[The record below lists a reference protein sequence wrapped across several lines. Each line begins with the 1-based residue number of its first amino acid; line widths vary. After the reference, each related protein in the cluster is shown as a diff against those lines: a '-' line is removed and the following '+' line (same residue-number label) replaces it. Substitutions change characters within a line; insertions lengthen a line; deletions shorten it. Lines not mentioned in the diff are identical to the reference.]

1 MSLINKM
8 LQDLDRRN
16 AMGSASG
23 PVPPQQVR
31 AVSGGG
37 SGHEWFWRILA
48 VLSLIAV
55 GWVGWVAY
63 QLQPRSA
70 VATELA
76 LNAGEQARRNPAPPA
91 VKEATAPA
99 PQPAA
104 AREKP
109 AASAPPASP
118 PAAPPAVAP
127 VARADP
133 PPELFKL
140 ALSIDRPVPARA
152 KQPAPA
158 TTPRAQAVKE
168 SPLIR
173 VSRKDIPRPPADEAE
188 ALFRQGAQRLNEG
201 RVSEAQE
208 NFSAAL
214 QKYAGH
220 EASRQA
226 LIAIHIERRR
236 LDEARKLL
244 EEGLALNPAQN
255 QFAAVLARVLV
266 ERGDYA
272 GAANVLSTSQA
283 AGASDADYQLLH
295 GAVLQR
301 LGRHAEAV
309 ELFERA
315 AKLADQPGTTW
326 VAMGISLEAVG
337 RKAEALQAYRRSVSA
352 GLTAQEIRS
361 YAENRIRSLN

>member
-1 MSLINKM
+1 M
-8 LQDLDRRN
+8 LQELDRRN
-16 AMGSASG
+16 AMGSATG

-31 AVSGGG
+31 AVSGAA
-37 SGHEWFWRILA
+37 SGHEWFWRTLA

-91 VKEATAPA
+91 AKEATAPA
-99 PQPAA
+99 PQSAA
-104 AREKP
+104 APESP
-109 AASAPPASP
+109 AASAPPAIP
-118 PAAPPAVAP
+118 PAPPPARCAGGPRRCTARTVQAGGCPSTARSRRAP
-127 VARADP
+127 SSRHQRRRH
-133 PPELFKL
+133 
-140 ALSIDRPVPARA
+140 ALRRSRNH
-152 KQPAPA
+152 
-158 TTPRAQAVKE
+158 PRFA
-168 SPLIR
+168 S
-173 VSRKDIPRPPADEAE
+173 SRKDIPRPPADDAE
-188 ALFRQGAQRLNEG
+188 ALFRQGVQRLNDG

-244 EEGLALNPAQN
+244 EEGLSLNPAQN

-272 GAANVLSTSQA
+272 GAAIVLSTSQA
-283 AGASDADYQLLH
+283 AGANDSELPVAARRGVAAP
-295 GAVLQR
+295 GAAR
-301 LGRHAEAV
+301 RGCR
-309 ELFERA
+309 LFERA

-337 RKAEALQAYRRSVSA
+337 RKGTPCRPTGAP
-352 GLTAQEIRS
+352 
-361 YAENRIRSLN
+361 